1 MASPRHARS
10 SREWRAPEL
19 GRAWLASL
27 AVAAAWAG
35 GCGRI
40 GFDPTA
46 DDAGRAADAAVDGPA
61 SSRPRDAASDGLAEA
76 SSDGSTEAT
85 PDTADVQ
92 TADVADAQ
100 LGDAT
105 DAACTVSTVADYCAA
120 LPPLPAAPIIDGVL
134 DCGPALVAIAPVD
147 WNGPPPLPPFPD
159 GNSAELAAAWRP
171 DGLYVFMNVTTP
183 AAFPAEATDPVFY
196 GAGVEVFVDDDGV
209 YASAPTYDDP
219 GAIQLVVAAPP
230 DATTTGRRAEGF
242 RNAADEGPWASTQFG
257 TFPSPTGFVFE
268 GFVAAADLGLASWT
282 LAAGDAV
289 GFDVSVDV
297 SFTTAAMTGPQG
309 HRVGQYFLHVE
320 APVGD
325 AATIT
330 TPYQD
335 PRAFCTPTLASQ

>member
-1 MASPRHARS
+1 MASPRRARS
-10 SREWRAPEL
+10 LRGLRAPNA
-19 GRAWLASL
+19 GRAGLACL

-40 GFDPTA
+40 GFDPTTE
-46 DDAGRAADAAVDGPA
+46 DAGRAADAAVDGRA
-61 SSRPRDAASDGLAEA
+61 SSPPRDAASDGFGEA
-76 SSDGSTEAT
+76 AFDGPPDAT
-85 PDTADVQ
+85 PDVTIADVQ
-92 TADVADAQ
+92 VADAADAAA
-100 LGDAT
+100 DAT
-105 DAACTVSTVADYCAA
+105 CTVSTVADYCAA
-120 LPPLPAAPIIDGVL
+120 LPPLSAAPIIDGVL

-147 WNGPPPLPPFPD
+147 WNGPPPLPPFPA

-171 DGLYVFMNVTTP
+171 DGLYVFVSVTTP

-196 GAGVEVFVDDDGV
+196 GAGVEVFVDNDGV

-257 TFPSPTGFVFE
+257 TFPSSTGFVFE
-268 GFVAAADLGLASWT
+268 GFIVAADIGLASWM
-282 LAAGDAV
+282 LAAGDTV
-289 GFDVSVDV
+289 GFDVSIDV

-335 PRAFCTPTLASQ
+335 PRAFCTPPLASQ